1 MHFFYIRFA
10 ERRKYSYFYAGFHY
24 GVRDGSSKPE
34 SISVALS
41 SDNVNFTEVGE
52 KHFTPEEIFREGTYV
67 EDLKFDLGT
76 AKARYVRVTAR
87 GVGKCPP
94 DHVRPGQEAR
104 IFFDEIIVE

>member
-1 MHFFYIRFA
+1 M
-10 ERRKYSYFYAGFHY
+10 
-24 GVRDGSSKPE
+24 
-34 SISVALS
+34 
-41 SDNVNFTEVGE
+41 GE

>member
-1 MHFFYIRFA
+1 MTF
-10 ERRKYSYFYAGFHY
+10 KG
-24 GVRDGSSKPE
+24 RDFLK
-34 SISVALS
+34 LL
-41 SDNVNFTEVGE
+41 D
-52 KHFTPEEIFREGTYV
+52 FTPEEIVREGTYV